1 MNLLL
6 NVRRY
11 SQEFLENKSQN
22 FDPKNSDP
30 QNSDPQNS
38 GPQNSYPQNSDP
50 QNSDPQKNLSNL
62 GPISEKFSRISEESV
77 KRAFSEIHQIT
88 KLEKFWEIPYFCY
101 LGVLF

>member
-30 QNSDPQNS
+30 QNSDPQ
-38 GPQNSYPQNSDP
+38 
-50 QNSDPQKNLSNL
+50 KNLSNL
-62 GPISEKFSRISEESV
+62 GPISENFSRISEESV
-77 KRAFSEIHQIT
+77 KRAFSEILQKQVT
-88 KLEKFWEIPYFCY
+88 KLEKFWEISYFCY

>member
-22 FDPKNSDP
+22 FDSKNSD
-30 QNSDPQNS
+30 
-38 GPQNSYPQNSDP
+38 PQNSDP

-77 KRAFSEIHQIT
+77 KRAFSEILQKQVT